1 MAPAPRWERVP
12 TRGSMHIPDNY
23 LGPATC
29 AILAAAMVPVR
40 TVSIRKAQA
49 GLEGGFEKSLKGRH
63 CFVLPQ

>member
-1 MAPAPRWERVP
+1 
-12 TRGSMHIPDNY
+12 MHIPDNY

-49 GLEGGFEKSLKGRH
+49 GLEGGFEKSRKGRH